1 MANNPAKST
10 PTKKQGVGLYD
21 GSLKRVAPSTALNHA
36 QSGILIGLDL
46 LFIGKRCI
54 AQNRVSRFK
63 CFLKRGSQPLLPLI
77 SKDDTFR
84 VLSELHEQSLAI
96 EFSRSGSIHPKRL
109 KRVVFSEL
117 ISAVISAK
125 V

>member
-46 LFIGKRCI
+46 LLIGEWCI
-54 AQNRVSRFK
+54 AQNRVSRYK
-63 CFLKRGSQPLLPLI
+63 CFLKRGSQPLLPL
-77 SKDDTFR
+77 SQKMT
-84 VLSELHEQSLAI
+84 LSES
-96 EFSRSGSIHPKRL
+96 FPSFTN
-109 KRVVFSEL
+109 RV
-117 ISAVISAK
+117 
-125 V
+125 

>member
-21 GSLKRVAPSTALNHA
+21 GSLKRVGPSTALNNA

-46 LFIGKRCI
+46 LFISERCI
-54 AQNRVSRFK
+54 AQNRVSWYKF
-63 CFLKRGSQPLLPLI
+63 
-77 SKDDTFR
+77 
-84 VLSELHEQSLAI
+84 LSELHEQSLAI
-96 EFSRSGSIHPKRL
+96 EFNRSGSIHPKSL
-109 KRVVFSEL
+109 KRVVFSE
-117 ISAVISAK
+117 VISAK

>member
-36 QSGILIGLDL
+36 QSEILIGLDL
-46 LFIGKRCI
+46 LFIGERCI
-54 AQNRVSRFK
+54 ARVSRYK

-96 EFSRSGSIHPKRL
+96 
-109 KRVVFSEL
+109 
-117 ISAVISAK
+117 
-125 V
+125 

>member
-36 QSGILIGLDL
+36 QNGILIGLDL

-54 AQNRVSRFK
+54 AQNRVSQYK

-96 EFSRSGSIHPKRL
+96 EFNRSDKDL
-109 KRVVFSEL
+109 EL
-117 ISAVISAK
+117 RKHTLRSTQ
-125 V
+125 

>member
-46 LFIGKRCI
+46 LFISERISSYGHENQAMAMDDKLFAAPKLRLEPNSGDIDHHIDGK
-54 AQNRVSRFK
+54 
-63 CFLKRGSQPLLPLI
+63 
-77 SKDDTFR
+77 
-84 VLSELHEQSLAI
+84 
-96 EFSRSGSIHPKRL
+96 
-109 KRVVFSEL
+109 
-117 ISAVISAK
+117 
-125 V
+125 

>member
-46 LFIGKRCI
+46 LFI
-54 AQNRVSRFK
+54 
-63 CFLKRGSQPLLPLI
+63 
-77 SKDDTFR
+77 
-84 VLSELHEQSLAI
+84 SE
-96 EFSRSGSIHPKRL
+96 RY
-109 KRVVFSEL
+109 EL
-117 ISAVISAK
+117 IC
-125 V
+125 

>member
-36 QSGILIGLDL
+36 QNGTLIGLDL
-46 LFIGKRCI
+46 LFIGERCI

-63 CFLKRGSQPLLPLI
+63 CFLKRGSQPLLPFQ
-77 SKDDTFR
+77 SPFR
-84 VLSELHEQSLAI
+84 ASRT
-96 EFSRSGSIHPKRL
+96 EFSD
-109 KRVVFSEL
+109 
-117 ISAVISAK
+117 
-125 V
+125 

>member
-46 LFIGKRCI
+46 LFIGERCI
-54 AQNRVSRFK
+54 ARVSRYK
-63 CFLKRGSQPLLPLI
+63 CFLKRGSQPLYLL
-77 SKDDTFR
+77 SQKMT
-84 VLSELHEQSLAI
+84 LSES
-96 EFSRSGSIHPKRL
+96 FPSFTN
-109 KRVVFSEL
+109 RV
-117 ISAVISAK
+117 
-125 V
+125 